1 MNEFYEFPNSAALY
15 MQEVPTDTSIWYETI
30 GTYVPDSNYTYL
42 VVGNFFSNGSFT
54 YQVLDSTG
62 YGNYY
67 GAYTFVDDLRVSF
80 DLQYCQSTGMA
91 SSSLDRTMRAYP
103 QPFVN
108 ELNVQLD
115 GIVDGF
121 VRWTL
126 LDGEGRVCRSGIST
140 DRSRQ
145 LLLSTGPLA
154 PGFYVLRVSDDTGPY
169 TPLRLVSVSP

>member
-1 MNEFYEFPNSAALY
+1 E
-15 MQEVPTDTSIWYETI
+15 EVPTDTSIWYETI
-30 GTYVPDSNYTYL
+30 GTYVPDSNYTFL
-42 VVGNFFSNGSFT
+42 VVGNFFANGNFT
-54 YQVLDSTG
+54 SQVLDSTG
-62 YGNYY
+62 YGSFYVSY
-67 GAYTFVDDLRVSF
+67 AFVDDVRVSF

-115 GIVDGF
+115 GIADGV

-126 LDGEGRVCRSGIST
+126 LDVEGLVCRSGAST

-145 LLLSTGPLA
+145 LRLSTGPLA
-154 PGFYVLRVSDDTGPY
+154 PGFYVLRVSDDSGAY
-169 TPLRLVSVSP
+169 TPLRLISVSP